1 MSIGVK
7 SPADPHTHAVD
18 AFSLS
23 WIKLNFYA
31 FPLFS
36 VITRVLQKIKQDGDT
51 EVMVVPCWP
60 TQVWWS
66 VLTDM
71 TTAGPVLLHGPKLLM
86 LPSQPG
92 KEHPMDRNRTLKLMA
107 YIASGSVPGGRIL
120 KGNSFPF
127 DWFLAT
133 SNKNSI

>member
-1 MSIGVK
+1 MSIGAK

-71 TTAGPVLLHGPKLLM
+71 TRASPVLLHGPKLLM

-92 KEHPMDRNRTLKLMA
+92 KEHSMERNRTLKLMA
-107 YIASGSVPGGRIL
+107 YIASGSVTRRKDSQQKQL
-120 KGNSFPF
+120 PF
-127 DWFLAT
+127 
-133 SNKNSI
+133 